1 MVSKISLVNPC
12 WSFEGSVYFGCR
24 EPHLPLEFG
33 YAKALLERSGHE
45 VEILDGHL
53 EGFSPREI
61 RKRITAFRPDYTVIT
76 TAPSYLF
83 WRCAPPELRV
93 PQETA
98 REIREASNALVVV
111 GPHASCTPGP
121 ALRKL
126 EADLAII
133 GEFEEVLAGLADS
146 SSGWQA
152 IPSVAHFEGNELR
165 MQGGRHLSDM
175 DSMPPLHWPVDTIT
189 RHHHHHHRFEVQ
201 PTGPGAEVE
210 ASRGC
215 PYHCFFCAR
224 ENFRST
230 YRKRP
235 LTVVL
240 DEIQSLRVQGV
251 EYVYFI
257 DEIFMPDPDL
267 LLGLTELKIKFG
279 VQLRIDLWSFDMLEL
294 LGRAGCVSIEA
305 GIESIT
311 DEGRSQMGKECK
323 IPFEELFHRLVH
335 AKRLIPFVQANLID
349 SNTDDPKIVRQWR
362 DSLLLRGVWA
372 NKPVPLFPYP
382 GSSAYRKMWGRPDDR
397 AWERAHEYY
406 IGANSEFSDIQD
418 KKPVSLPELELPI
431 SDFGLR
437 NAE

>member
-12 WSFEGSVYFGCR
+12 WSFEGSIYFGCR

-45 VEILDGHL
+45 VQILDGHL
-53 EGFSPREI
+53 DRLSSEEI
-61 RKRITAFRPDYTVIT
+61 RKRVTTFRPDYTVIT

-93 PQETA
+93 PQETVK
-98 REIREASNALVVV
+98 EIREASNTLVVV

-126 EADLAII
+126 EADLAIM
-133 GEFEEVLAGLADS
+133 GEFEEVLPKLVES
-146 SSGWQA
+146 SFDWRGT
-152 IPSVAHFEGNELR
+152 PSVAYFEWNELR
-165 MQGGRHLSDM
+165 TQGRRHLSDM
-175 DSMPPLHWPVDTIT
+175 NSLPVLYWPMETIA
-189 RHHHHHHRFEVQ
+189 RHHHHHHRFDAQ
-201 PTGPGAEVE
+201 PKGPGAEVE

-224 ENFRST
+224 DNFRST

-235 LTVVL
+235 LSVVFE
-240 DEIQSLRVQGV
+240 EIQALRAQGV

-257 DEIFMPDPDL
+257 DEIFMPDREL

-279 VQLRIDLWSFDMLEL
+279 AQLRIDLWDLDMLEL

-305 GIESIT
+305 GIESVS
-311 DEGRSQMGKECK
+311 DKGRSQMGKECR
-323 IPFEELFHRLVH
+323 IPFDDLFNRLVF
-335 AKRLIPFVQANLID
+335 AKKHIPFVQANLID
-349 SNTDDPKIVRQWR
+349 SKTDDLEMVRQWR
-362 DSLLLRGVWA
+362 AALHFHGVWA

-382 GSSAYRKMWGRPDDR
+382 GSNAYRRLWGRPDDR

-406 IGANSEFSDIQD
+406 VGANSEFSDIQE